1 MLALGVAHAL
11 IRNQGDGWTNT
22 LAYLDRFLQD
32 RRVASADQQAAADA
46 MKSGAATNDLFDRIA
61 ADSLFGID
69 RASIDAIARP
79 EGYTG
84 LAKQQ
89 TERFLIEDV
98 DPILE
103 RERSEIRAEAGEVR
117 V

>member
-1 MLALGVAHAL
+1 MTENLMMEGV
-11 IRNQGDGWTNT
+11 RRGGDRQV
-22 LAYLDRFLQD
+22 LHE
-32 RRVASADQQAAADA
+32 RVRIHSQAAADA

-61 ADSLFGID
+61 SDALFGID

-79 EGYTG
+79 EDYIG

-89 TERFLIEDV
+89 TQRFLIEDV
-98 DPILE
+98 DPILD